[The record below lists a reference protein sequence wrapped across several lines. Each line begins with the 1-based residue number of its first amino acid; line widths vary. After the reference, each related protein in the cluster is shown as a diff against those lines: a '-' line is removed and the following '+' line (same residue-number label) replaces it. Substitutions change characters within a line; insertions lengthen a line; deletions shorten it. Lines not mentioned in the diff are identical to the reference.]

1 MCLVV
6 LTLTRLRLD
15 TGLSKDNSDFL
26 RKSVDA
32 KQKKLDVVRDKRKVN
47 WEVEEEKLSSAIA
60 QDNAAIEALMTRRV
74 HIKQCLWHELS
85 IVLHSRQAAQATLGW
100 RKFAEEKTR
109 AHKGVAGLWQA
120 LATRLDDM
128 PVD

>member
-1 MCLVV
+1 
-6 LTLTRLRLD
+6 
-15 TGLSKDNSDFL
+15 
-26 RKSVDA
+26 
-32 KQKKLDVVRDKRKVN
+32 
-47 WEVEEEKLSSAIA
+47 
-60 QDNAAIEALMTRRV
+60 MTRRV

-85 IVLHSRQAAQATLGW
+85 IVLHSQQAAQATLGW